1 MRTTFL
7 STIAFLVLF
16 SCKADKE
23 QIKKEIFETEKAF
36 EAMATEKGI
45 AEAFA
50 FYADEKAVIS
60 RGGDT
65 VIIGKTA
72 IKDFYAKKNLNNT
85 TVNWSPDFIEVSSD
99 GELGYTY
106 GKYKWQLISE
116 KGDTSITTGIFHTVW
131 RKQSDGTWKYVW
143 D

>member
-16 SCKADKE
+16 SCTADKE

-36 EAMATEKGI
+36 EAMAAEKGI

-65 VIIGKTA
+65 VIIGKKA
-72 IKDFYAKKNLNNT
+72 IKDFYAKRNLNNT
-85 TVNWSPDFIEVSSD
+85 TVNWSPDFIEVSPD

>member
-7 STIAFLVLF
+7 STITFLLLF
-16 SCKADKE
+16 SCKVDKE

-36 EAMATEKGI
+36 EAMAAEKGI
-45 AEAFA
+45 SEAFA
-50 FYADEKAVIS
+50 FYADENAVIS

-65 VIIGKTA
+65 VIKGKEA
-72 IKDFYAKKNLNNT
+72 IKDFYAKRNLTNA
-85 TVNWSPDFIEVSSD
+85 TVNWSPDFVEVSSD